1 MAEDNELIVSNG
13 KIIQTNPSSE
23 KNELAYNTET
33 GKFASTDGS
42 VSITP
47 EDFGSTQEQL
57 DTMFNEKSSDDD
69 KPKSHT
75 LN

>member
-1 MAEDNELIVSNG
+1 MAEDNKLTVSDG
-13 KIIQTNPSSE
+13 KIIQTNPSSK

-57 DTMFNEKSSDDD
+57 NAMFTGESNGDD